1 VAGNLIGESMMPL
14 GLVDFWVIVDGQVRF
29 QRRAVNG
36 YSGAFVINLRIG
48 ENDRFLTLAA
58 TDNTS
63 NTDPSNTDPSNGIG
77 GDWTMF
83 GDPRIELAPV
93 HSTTCPALLG
103 TH

>member
-1 VAGNLIGESMMPL
+1 
-14 GLVDFWVIVDGQVRF
+14 VRF